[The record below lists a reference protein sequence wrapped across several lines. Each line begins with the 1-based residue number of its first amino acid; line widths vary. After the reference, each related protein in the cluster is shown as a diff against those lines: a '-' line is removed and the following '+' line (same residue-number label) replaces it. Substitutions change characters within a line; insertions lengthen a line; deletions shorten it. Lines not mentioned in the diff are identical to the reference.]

1 VFSCLN
7 SDCVLYHFS
16 CWLVAALIHNVM
28 PVVESD
34 TRIKKVDEIIKSLLI
49 NHLIESVLLRMYL

>member
-1 VFSCLN
+1 
-7 SDCVLYHFS
+7 
-16 CWLVAALIHNVM
+16 M